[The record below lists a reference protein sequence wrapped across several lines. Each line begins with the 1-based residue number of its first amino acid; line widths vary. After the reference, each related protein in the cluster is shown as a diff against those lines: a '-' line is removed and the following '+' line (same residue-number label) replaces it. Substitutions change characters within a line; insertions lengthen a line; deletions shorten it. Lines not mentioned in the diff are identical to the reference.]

1 VHLECLFHALVASGI
16 RVGMGFLGLLAG
28 AAQQAEA
35 HLRFVGSPFTCKAG
49 LPCCFE
55 CACCLQFSIFLG
67 YAPSNAFM
75 PEVVCIADLI
85 ASIPCSPTLKSF
97 MYELLNYGLLCERYR
112 NIGLMIEI
120 ASEIFCISIS
130 RISVFAS
137 P

>member
-1 VHLECLFHALVASGI
+1 MHLECLFHALVASGI

-55 CACCLQFSIFLG
+55 CAFCLQFSIFLS

-85 ASIPCSPTLKSF
+85 ASLPCSPTLKVSC
-97 MYELLNYGLLCERYR
+97 MDCSVNGLLCERYR
-112 NIGLMIEI
+112 NIGLMPDIS
-120 ASEIFCISIS
+120 SEIF
-130 RISVFAS
+130 A
-137 P
+137 